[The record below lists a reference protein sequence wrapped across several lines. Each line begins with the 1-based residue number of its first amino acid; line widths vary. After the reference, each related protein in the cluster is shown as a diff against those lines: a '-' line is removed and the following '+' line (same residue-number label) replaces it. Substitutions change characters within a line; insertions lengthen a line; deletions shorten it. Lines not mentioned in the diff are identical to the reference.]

1 MIRSRGQPPTFNFRR
16 KLRLGALLAVCAVV
30 IPSISEG
37 RPASDPPLKAP
48 SEAEEPE
55 CILHLVAGRQLSAH
69 LISRSDN
76 EVVVRIGSIP
86 TAFKRSEIDRL
97 EILPPALDRY
107 RVMREAIDDSDVPS
121 LMVLVDWL
129 RARDLY
135 AEAVAELDHVLELE
149 PGNSR
154 ARQMRSV
161 LEQHR
166 ELAERTA
173 PPASTT
179 PRQPNPTPRP
189 VRAEFPFLTPD
200 DINIL
205 KVYEIDLAKP
215 PRMRVDRETIQ
226 DLITAYIQSDLI
238 PTSKEGR
245 DALLRQ
251 SPDRILDLMFRLRA
265 REFYSR
271 VKVIDQPES
280 MKLFRDEVHASW
292 LINACATDRCHG
304 GSEAGRLML
313 YNRSRNGEAAVYTNF
328 LILDRARLSDGTP
341 LINYDQPQRSP
352 LLHLALPRERSLYPH
367 PETLSAKGWKPVF
380 TSQKDR
386 RFEETLEWIRSMYR
400 PRPEYPIN
408 YTPPT
413 GESLIDPEVPAPR
426 DPKSPEDPSQPDADP
441 PESPVT
447 PPDSDPALPGSGPDA
462 APPR

>member
-1 MIRSRGQPPTFNFRR
+1 MGVALAICGLVLPATSQG
-16 KLRLGALLAVCAVV
+16 RLLVE
-30 IPSISEG
+30 P
-37 RPASDPPLKAP
+37 PPLTAP
-48 SEAEEPE
+48 SESDEPE
-55 CILHLVAGRQLSAH
+55 CVLHLIAGRQLSAH
-69 LISRSDN
+69 LISRSDS
-76 EVVVRIGSIP
+76 EIVVRIGSIP
-86 TAFKRSEIDRL
+86 TSFKRSEIDRL
-97 EILPPALDRY
+97 EILPPAIDRY
-107 RVMREAIDDSDVPS
+107 HAMREAIDDSDVPS
-121 LMVLVDWL
+121 LLVLVDWL

-135 AEAVAELDHVLELE
+135 SEAVAELDHVLEIE

-154 ARQMRSV
+154 ARQMRVV

-166 ELAERTA
+166 EMAERSKTST
-173 PPASTT
+173 PASVSPST
-179 PRQPNPTPRP
+179 PTPSPRP
-189 VRAEFPFLTPD
+189 IRAEFPFLTAD

-205 KVYEIDLAKP
+205 KVYEIDLARP
-215 PRMRVDRETIQ
+215 PRMRVDRETVE
-226 DLITAYIQSDLI
+226 DLIKTYIQSDLI

-328 LILDRARLSDGTP
+328 LILDRARLSNGAP
-341 LINYDQPQRSP
+341 LIDYDQPQRSP

-367 PETLSAKGWKPVF
+367 PATLSAKGWKPVF

-386 RFEETLEWIRSMYR
+386 RFEETLEWIRAMYR

-408 YTPPT
+408 YTPPV
-413 GESLIDPEVPAPR
+413 GKSLIDPEVPAPR
-426 DPKSPEDPSQPDADP
+426 DPKTPESSVPPANDPEDLPTGNPANPGAEP
-441 PESPVT
+441 PGAGGT
-447 PPDSDPALPGSGPDA
+447 
-462 APPR
+462 APPPR